1 MSFMLDNLN
10 NQSQASTP
18 YLLTL
23 FYVDPPVL
31 PTNPF
36 PNFVLSPPTPL
47 TSLSPTIP
55 TPNVLSVGLFLWLNW
70 LSCHISCAIFCN
82 DNMDLHSLGAL
93 VPEGP

>member
-1 MSFMLDNLN
+1 MLDNLN

-31 PTNPF
+31 PTNP
-36 PNFVLSPPTPL
+36 PLPPTPL

-55 TPNVLSVGLFLWLNW
+55 TPTVLSVGLFLWLNW

>member
-1 MSFMLDNLN
+1 MLDNLN

-36 PNFVLSPPTPL
+36 PNFVLSPPPL
-47 TSLSPTIP
+47 SLPCHQQSPLPLFFQLAYFFGWIGYHATFH
-55 TPNVLSVGLFLWLNW
+55 VLFFVMIIW
-70 LSCHISCAIFCN
+70 IYT
-82 DNMDLHSLGAL
+82 AL
-93 VPEGP
+93 VP